1 MPELMT
7 DEKPKSSEQIDLE
20 EAENALSGKDYQT
33 ARELLEKLVKLEAKV
48 DDEESIRI
56 KESAILSL
64 GKVFKETKDAKALA
78 SLTKTTRP
86 FLGLVSKAKAAKL
99 VRTLVDLFLDMEAGT
114 GEEVTLCQENIEW
127 AKSENRTFLRQDLEA
142 RLVALYYDTK
152 KYNEA
157 LILGSQLLK
166 ELKKLDDKQLLV
178 EVQLLESKTY
188 FALSNIQ
195 KARAA
200 LTSARTTANGIYTPP
215 KLQASLDL
223 QSGILH
229 AAEDKDFKTAFS
241 YFYEAFEGY
250 DQINNSKGVTALKY
264 MLLSKVMMNTPDDV
278 NALMSVKLA
287 LKYSGRDVEAM
298 KAIAQAS
305 KKRSLADFQQ
315 ALKDYKTELSDDPV
329 VHSHLGTLYD
339 NLLEQNL
346 SRLLEPF
353 SNVQIEHIARLID
366 LPRDVV
372 EKKLSQMILD
382 KKLSGILDQGS
393 SNIVI
398 FDETPTDTQYQDA
411 LVIIQNI
418 TEALVTA
425 FDEDNQPHPHR
436 SVFYYTYTN
445 QTLSGRLHGQERHDH
460 FGYCYGWA
468 LNEPSCT
475 ILITD
480 NVYIVARNLCC
491 LAMPGNFGV
500 PIHWL
505 RGATW
510 LGIEQIHGRTVD
522 HWYSHEH
529 EYWSEVDEPRN
540 GVRYSGPNFKT
551 PRQFTD
557 YDAWQI
563 GPQDPRLF
571 DLPENTDC
579 NQSCP

>member
-1 MPELMT
+1 MPELIL

-20 EAENALSGKDYQT
+20 EAENALLGKDYKT
-33 ARELLEKLVKLEAKV
+33 AKELLEKLVKLEVKV

-56 KESAILSL
+56 KESAMLSL

-78 SLTKTTRP
+78 SLIKTNRS

-127 AKSENRTFLRQDLEA
+127 AKNENRTFLRQELEA
-142 RLVALYYDTK
+142 RLVALYFDTK

-195 KARAA
+195 KSRAA

-229 AAEDKDFKTAFS
+229 GAEDKDFKTAFS

-264 MLLSKVMMNTPDDV
+264 MLLSKVMMNAPDDV

-287 LKYSGRDVEAM
+287 LKYGGRDVDAM

-315 ALKDYKTELSDDPV
+315 ALKDYNSELSEDPV

-346 SRLLEPF
+346 TRLLEPF
-353 SNVQIEHIARLID
+353 SNVQIEHIARLINLSQD
-366 LPRDVV
+366 IV

-382 KKLSGILDQGS
+382 KKLHGILDQGS

-411 LVIIQNI
+411 LVIVQNMSK
-418 TEALVTA
+418 VV
-425 FDEDNQPHPHR
+425 D
-436 SVFYYTYTN
+436 
-445 QTLSGRLHGQERHDH
+445 TLFS
-460 FGYCYGWA
+460 
-468 LNEPSCT
+468 
-475 ILITD
+475 
-480 NVYIVARNLCC
+480 
-491 LAMPGNFGV
+491 
-500 PIHWL
+500 
-505 RGATW
+505 
-510 LGIEQIHGRTVD
+510 
-522 HWYSHEH
+522 
-529 EYWSEVDEPRN
+529 
-540 GVRYSGPNFKT
+540 KT
-551 PRQFTD
+551 KK
-557 YDAWQI
+557 
-563 GPQDPRLF
+563 L
-571 DLPENTDC
+571 
-579 NQSCP
+579 S